1 MRSRFLPWLL
11 AAGYLLACHGGRPA
25 RSSNEFRADA
35 APVDGQVARD
45 ELASKD
51 MAAPAALQ
59 AVGQTAAEAT
69 GGTNGGDAWYS
80 RGTSDPTGL
89 AAMIIR
95 TGQASVEVDSLARAV
110 SSLRSL
116 AGRLGGY
123 LANTSYQGGR
133 DQSPSASIEIKVP
146 SDRFDELLSG
156 LTPLGRLEYANVTS
170 QDVGEEYADI
180 DARVTNAKRMEQRL
194 IELLAN
200 RPGKLQEILE
210 LERELARVR
219 EEIERYEGRM
229 RYLKSHASLSSLT
242 IAVHEP
248 VVLQASSETARVLNQ
263 ALERAWRNFV
273 QLNASLIASLGV
285 LLPVVLALL
294 AGAAV
299 VRRWWRQR
307 VRMA

>member
-1 MRSRFLPWLL
+1 MRPRFLPWLL
-11 AAGYLLACHGGRPA
+11 AAGYLVACHVAPA
-25 RSSNEFRADA
+25 DHSDNERQAES
-35 APVDGQVARD
+35 PLPARD

-69 GGTNGGDAWYS
+69 ETNNGGGGGSWYS
-80 RGTSDPTGL
+80 RGASDPNGL
-89 AAMIIR
+89 ATMIIR
-95 TGQASVEVDSLARAV
+95 TGQASVEVDSLAPAIAT
-110 SSLRSL
+110 LRNL

-133 DQSPSASIEIKVP
+133 EQHPSASIEIKVP
-146 SDRFDELLSG
+146 SDRFDDLLSG

-180 DARVTNAKRMEQRL
+180 DARVTNAKRLEQRL

-229 RYLKSHASLSSLT
+229 RYLRSHASLSSLT
-242 IAVHEP
+242 ISVHEP
-248 VVLQASSETARVLNQ
+248 VILQASSETARVLNL
-263 ALERAWRNFV
+263 ALERAWQNFV
-273 QLNASLIASLGV
+273 QLNANLIAMLGV
-285 LLPVVLALL
+285 LLPVSLALL

-299 VRRWWRQR
+299 IRRWWRQR
-307 VRMA
+307 LRMA

>member
-1 MRSRFLPWLL
+1 MRPRFLPWLL
-11 AAGYLLACHGGRPA
+11 AAGYLVACHLAPA
-25 RSSNEFRADA
+25 DHSDNERQAES
-35 APVDGQVARD
+35 PLPARD

-59 AVGQTAAEAT
+59 AVGRTAAEAT
-69 GGTNGGDAWYS
+69 GT
-80 RGTSDPTGL
+80 
-89 AAMIIR
+89 MIIR
-95 TGQASVEVDSLARAV
+95 TGQASVEVDSLAPAIAT
-110 SSLRSL
+110 LRNL

-133 DQSPSASIEIKVP
+133 EQHPSASIEIKVP
-146 SDRFDELLSG
+146 SDRFDDLLSG

-180 DARVTNAKRMEQRL
+180 DARVTNAKRLEQRL

-229 RYLKSHASLSSLT
+229 RYLRSHASLSSLT
-242 IAVHEP
+242 ISVHEP
-248 VVLQASSETARVLNQ
+248 VILQAGSETARVLNL
-263 ALERAWRNFV
+263 ALERAWQNFV
-273 QLNASLIASLGV
+273 QLNANLIAMLGV
-285 LLPVVLALL
+285 LLPVTLALL

-299 VRRWWRQR
+299 IRRWWRQR
-307 VRMA
+307 LRTA

>member
-1 MRSRFLPWLL
+1 LL
-11 AAGYLLACHGGRPA
+11 AAGYLVACHLAPA
-25 RSSNEFRADA
+25 DHSDNERQAES
-35 APVDGQVARD
+35 PLPARD

-59 AVGQTAAEAT
+59 AVGRTAAEAT
-69 GGTNGGDAWYS
+69 GTNNGGGGGSWYS
-80 RGTSDPTGL
+80 RGASDPNGL
-89 AAMIIR
+89 ATMIIR
-95 TGQASVEVDSLARAV
+95 TGQASVEVDSLAPAIAT
-110 SSLRSL
+110 LRNL

-133 DQSPSASIEIKVP
+133 EQHPSASIEIKVP
-146 SDRFDELLSG
+146 SDRFDDLLSG

-180 DARVTNAKRMEQRL
+180 DARVTNAKRLEQRL

-229 RYLKSHASLSSLT
+229 RYLRSHASLSSLT
-242 IAVHEP
+242 ISVHEP
-248 VVLQASSETARVLNQ
+248 VILQAGSETARVLNL
-263 ALERAWRNFV
+263 ALERAWQNFV
-273 QLNASLIASLGV
+273 QLNANLIAMLGV
-285 LLPVVLALL
+285 LLPVTLALL

-299 VRRWWRQR
+299 IRRWWRQR
-307 VRMA
+307 LRTA

>member
-1 MRSRFLPWLL
+1 MRPRFLPWLL
-11 AAGYLLACHGGRPA
+11 AAGYLVACHVAPA
-25 RSSNEFRADA
+25 DNADNERRAEL
-35 APVDGQVARD
+35 PVPARD

-69 GGTNGGDAWYS
+69 RTDNGSGGGSWYS
-80 RGTSDPTGL
+80 RGASDPSGL
-89 AAMIIR
+89 ATMIIR
-95 TGQASVEVDSLARAV
+95 TGQASVEVDSLAPAIAT
-110 SSLRSL
+110 LRTL

-133 DQSPSASIEIKVP
+133 EQHPSASIEIKVP
-146 SDRFDELLSG
+146 SDRFDDLLSG
-156 LTPLGRLEYANVTS
+156 LSPLGRLEYANVTS

-180 DARVTNAKRMEQRL
+180 DARVTNAKRLEQRL

-229 RYLKSHASLSSLT
+229 RYLRSHASLSSLT
-242 IAVHEP
+242 ISVHEP
-248 VVLQASSETARVLNQ
+248 VILQAGSETARVLNL

-273 QLNASLIASLGV
+273 QLNANLIAMLGV
-285 LLPVVLALL
+285 LLPVTLALL
-294 AGAAV
+294 AGVAV
-299 VRRWWRQR
+299 VRRWWRNR
-307 VRMA
+307 NLRLA

>member
-1 MRSRFLPWLL
+1 MRPRFLPWLL
-11 AAGYLLACHGGRPA
+11 AAGYLVACHVAPA
-25 RSSNEFRADA
+25 DHSDNERQAES
-35 APVDGQVARD
+35 PLPARD

-69 GGTNGGDAWYS
+69 ETNNGGGGGSWYS
-80 RGTSDPTGL
+80 RGASDPNGL
-89 AAMIIR
+89 ATMIIR
-95 TGQASVEVDSLARAV
+95 TGQASVEVDSLAPAIAT
-110 SSLRSL
+110 LRNL

-133 DQSPSASIEIKVP
+133 EQHPSASIEIKVP
-146 SDRFDELLSG
+146 SDRFDDLLSG

-180 DARVTNAKRMEQRL
+180 DARVTNAKRLEQRL

-229 RYLKSHASLSSLT
+229 RYLRSHASLSSLT
-242 IAVHEP
+242 ISVHEP
-248 VVLQASSETARVLNQ
+248 VILQANSETARVLNL
-263 ALERAWRNFV
+263 ALERAWQNFV
-273 QLNASLIASLGV
+273 QLNANLIAMLGV
-285 LLPVVLALL
+285 LLPVTLALL

-299 VRRWWRQR
+299 IRRWWRQR
-307 VRMA
+307 LRTA

>member
-11 AAGYLLACHGGRPA
+11 AAGYLVACHGGQPA

-110 SSLRSL
+110 SSLRFL

-170 QDVGEEYADI
+170 QEVGEEYADI

-194 IELLAN
+194 IELLAD